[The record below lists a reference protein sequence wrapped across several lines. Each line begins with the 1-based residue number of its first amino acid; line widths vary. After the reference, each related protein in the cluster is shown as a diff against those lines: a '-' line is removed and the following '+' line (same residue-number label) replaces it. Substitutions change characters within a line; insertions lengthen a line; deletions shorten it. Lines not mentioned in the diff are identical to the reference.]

1 MLNEIKLVA
10 FDLDDTMVA
19 FDLVTE
25 QSWWEVCSA
34 YCNRYPKTDFEK
46 FYTTIMEVSEWWWSD
61 PERHRSGR
69 NEIINFRRTIL
80 KDAFLKMGIDNESDA
95 VSVADHYSKARVDN
109 MYLLKDIYTTLEKV
123 RQKYRTVIITNG
135 DSAGQRAKINRFDL
149 PKYFDGIY
157 VEEEMGFGKPDNRVF
172 EKVISNHNV
181 KHHECL
187 ILGDNPTW
195 DIIAPGKLGW
205 KTAFVNTRKINPDF
219 SDYQPDLNLEHAAEI
234 TQYLL

>member
-1 MLNEIKLVA
+1 MLKEIKLVA

-25 QSWWEVCSA
+25 QSWREVCSA
-34 YCNRYPKTDFEK
+34 YCSRYPNTNFEN

-69 NEIINFRRTIL
+69 NDIINFRRTIL
-80 KDAFLKMGIDNESDA
+80 KDAFNKMGIDNEEEA
-95 VSVADHYSKARVDN
+95 IAVADHYSQARVDN
-109 MYLLKDIYTTLEKV
+109 MYLLKDIYETLEKI
-123 RQKYRTVIITNG
+123 RNKYKTVIITNG

-149 PKYFDGIY
+149 AKYFDGIY

-172 EKVISNHNV
+172 EKVTASHGV

-205 KTAFVNTRKINPDF
+205 KTAFVNTRKIILEF
-219 SDYQPDLNLEHAAEI
+219 SDYQPDLHLDYASEI
-234 TQYLL
+234 TCFLP